1 VDDGVSGRKD
11 QSIFIR
17 KAKSVS
23 ADIAGDRGNSARAHV
38 IKRLVR
44 GGVLFP
50 QAIEGIVGKDFSCC
64 SASGSSAAAVANEK
78 DEFAIRD
85 AAEETFDKSGTYKAR

>member
-50 QAIEGIVGKDFSCC
+50 QAIEGIVSKNFSCR
-64 SASGSSAAAVANEK
+64 SASSRGAAAVANEK
-78 DEFAIRD
+78 DKFTIRD
-85 AAEETFDKSGTYKAR
+85 AA